1 MSVGFG
7 VGVDVVE
14 FDEREELVPVASAQ
28 CSGWLSVVE
37 YVPTASAGVVQP
49 VVKNVFVGWFGR
61 TAPAFKIATL

>member
-1 MSVGFG
+1 MSVGLG

-14 FDEREELVPVASAQ
+14 VDERVEPVEVASAQ

-49 VVKNVFVGWFGR
+49 VVKKVFVGWFGR
-61 TAPAFKIATL
+61 TAPAFKIVSQ